1 MAVGS
6 KKYYVYVVPRE
17 KKQGITDD
25 WKECEKIVSGKPDAR
40 YRAFRTKDEAK
51 AWLALGARYEVK
63 RVKKLE
69 AGIYF
74 DAGTGRGDGVEVNV
88 TDVSGKSLLH
98 RAIAKKKLSRHG
110 THLPGNSATNN
121 YGELLGLSYALKIAK
136 KEGAKK
142 IFGDSKLVIDFWS
155 KWRIKRND
163 VPSETARLAA
173 EVAKARTE
181 FERRGGSV
189 RHISGADNPADLGFH
204 R

>member
-1 MAVGS
+1 MAVKG
-6 KKYYVYVVPRE
+6 KKYYAYVVPRD
-17 KKQGITDD
+17 KKRGVTDD
-25 WKECEKIVSGKPDAR
+25 WKTCERIVSGKEDAR
-40 YRAFRTKDEAK
+40 YKGFRTKDEAE

-69 AGIYF
+69 SGIYF
-74 DAGTGRGDGVEVNV
+74 DAGTGRGNGVEVNV
-88 TDVSGKSLLH
+88 TDESGKGLLH
-98 RAIAKKKLSRHG
+98 KVIAKKGLTRYA
-110 THLPGNSATNN
+110 THLAGNSATNN
-121 YGELLGLSYALKIAK
+121 YGELLGLSYALKIGK
-136 KEGAKK
+136 KEGVKK

-163 VPSETARLAA
+163 VPPETAVLAA
-173 EVAKARTE
+173 KVAKARAE